1 MEIGVIG
8 ITAMTEY
15 ELENVLACLIDEI
28 GDLREQNAS
37 LKEHFWNL
45 FDHIQDENTDI
56 KEAIVSLT
64 EAAPSKASA
73 VNVNA
78 QLRQEQERIMGQQRV
93 KAYEQYFN
101 AAAQSPYWKLD

>member
-1 MEIGVIG
+1 
-8 ITAMTEY
+8 MTEN
-15 ELENVLACLIDEI
+15 ELENVLTCLMDEI
-28 GDLREQNAS
+28 GELRNQNAN

-56 KEAIVSLT
+56 KEAIISLS
-64 EAAPSKASA
+64 EAAQPSKASA

-93 KAYEQYFN
+93 KAYEQYLN